1 MAVTKI
7 RKISSWTFLASI
19 IISLVVIALFL
30 FGGQVGADQ
39 KIIADLSQPA
49 YTDMMLYWA
58 YALLGVTIV
67 VLVLFAILGF
77 FQNLKVNRKGALG
90 SLLVL
95 VALAALFGITYSI
108 GSGELL
114 HIPGYEG
121 ADNNPTTLKM
131 TDMWIYSM
139 YIMLV
144 ISIVAIIVT
153 PLFAKKK

>member
-1 MAVTKI
+1 MAVTQI

-30 FGGQVGADQ
+30 LGGQVAPDQ
-39 KIIADLSQPA
+39 KIVADLSQPI

-58 YALLGVTIV
+58 YVLLIVTIV
-67 VLVLFAILGF
+67 ALVLFAIIGF
-77 FQNLKVNRKGALG
+77 FQNMKHNRKGALS

-95 VALAALFGITYSI
+95 VGIAALFGITYTI

-121 ADNNPTTLKM
+121 TDNNPTTLKV
-131 TDMWIYSM
+131 TDMWLYSM
-139 YIMLV
+139 YIMLGL
-144 ISIVAIIVT
+144 SIFAIIVT
-153 PLFAKKK
+153 PLFAKRK

>member
-7 RKISSWTFLASI
+7 RKISSWTFLATI
-19 IISLVVIALFL
+19 IGSLVVIALFL
-30 FGGQVGADQ
+30 LGGQVASDQ

-49 YTDMMLYWA
+49 FTDLMLYWA
-58 YALLGVTIV
+58 YALLAITIV
-67 VLVLFAILGF
+67 VLVLFAIIGF
-77 FQNLKVNRKGALG
+77 VQNLKLNRKGAIS
-90 SLLVL
+90 SLLTL
-95 VALAALFGITYSI
+95 VALAALLGITYSI

-144 ISIVAIIVT
+144 ISIVAIVVT
-153 PLFAKKK
+153 PLFAKRK

>member
-19 IISLVVIALFL
+19 IVSLVVIALFL
-30 FGGQVGADQ
+30 LGGQVASDQ
-39 KIIADLSQPA
+39 KIVDDLSQPVF
-49 YTDMMLYWA
+49 TDAMLYWA
-58 YALLGVTIV
+58 YALLAVTIF

-77 FQNLKVNRKGALG
+77 FQNLKINRKGALG

-95 VALAALFGITYSI
+95 VALAALLGVTYSI

-121 ADNNPTTLKM
+121 ADNNPVTLKM

-139 YIMLV
+139 YAML
-144 ISIVAIIVT
+144 ILSIIAIVVT
-153 PLFAKKK
+153 PLLAKRK

>member
-1 MAVTKI
+1 MAVTQI
-7 RKISSWTFLASI
+7 RKISSWTFLGSI
-19 IISLVVIALFL
+19 IISLIVIALFL
-30 FGGQVGADQ
+30 LGGQTASDQ
-39 KIIADLSQPA
+39 KIVADLPQPA
-49 YTDMMLYWA
+49 YTDLMLYWA

-77 FQNLKVNRKGALG
+77 FQNLKNNRKGALG

-95 VALAALFGITYSI
+95 IGLAALLGVTYSI

-121 ADNNPTTLKM
+121 GDNNPHTLKM

-139 YIMLV
+139 YFMLAV
-144 ISIVAIIVT
+144 SIVAIVVT
-153 PLFAKKK
+153 PLLAKRK

>member
-7 RKISSWTFLASI
+7 RRISSWTFLGSI
-19 IISLVVIALFL
+19 IISLIVIALFIL
-30 FGGQVGADQ
+30 GGQVASDQ

-49 YTDMMLYWA
+49 YTDLMLYWA
-58 YALLGVTIV
+58 YALLVVTIV

-77 FQNLKVNRKGALG
+77 FQNLKLNRKGALG

-95 VALAALFGITYSI
+95 VGLAALLGISYSI

-114 HIPGYEG
+114 NIPGYEG
-121 ADNNPTTLKM
+121 ADNNPQTLKM

-139 YIMLV
+139 YIMLA
-144 ISIVAIIVT
+144 ISIIAIVVT
-153 PLFAKKK
+153 PLLARRK

>member
-19 IISLVVIALFL
+19 LVSLVVIALFL
-30 FGGQVGADQ
+30 LGGQVASDQ
-39 KIIADLSQPA
+39 KIVEDLSQPIF
-49 YTDMMLYWA
+49 TDAMLYWA
-58 YALLGVTIV
+58 YAILAVTIV

-77 FQNLKVNRKGALG
+77 FQNLKINRKGALG

-95 VALAALFGITYSI
+95 VALAALLGITYSI

-121 ADNNPTTLKM
+121 SDNNPVTLKM

-139 YIMLV
+139 YTMLV
-144 ISIVAIIVT
+144 LSIIAIVVT
-153 PLFAKKK
+153 PLLAKRK